1 MAKAKKKELLT
12 PEERLQAAL
21 VPDWEQPYKVP
32 ENWCWVRVGSV
43 CQFERG
49 ITFPASA
56 KEKEPT
62 SANIPCLRTANVQDE
77 LEIDDLIYVDKAYMK
92 NNRAKLIQKDDI
104 IMSSANSRELVGK
117 TSYVYDVPFPMT
129 FGGFVLTIRAKS
141 IISKYLFYFLRLE
154 FLFGHF
160 MGEST
165 QTTNIANINTTKL
178 SQYCL
183 SLPPLPEQQRIVDR
197 IESLFAKLDEAK
209 QKAQD
214 ALDSFET
221 RKAAI
226 LHKAFTGELTARWRK
241 EHGVGLES
249 WEEKTINDIG
259 DVKGGKR
266 IPKGMELTY
275 ENTGHPYLKA
285 GNLKQGTVIASGM
298 MYVTDEI
305 LQYIKNYT
313 VSAGD
318 VYITNVGAC
327 IGDCG
332 VIPQEYDGANLTEN
346 AVKITNLKC
355 NNKWLSYYLSGS
367 SVQQKIKSM
376 IASATLGKLS
386 IANIKKIELNI
397 PTCLDEQTEI
407 VRIIDNLLAKEQQ
420 AKEAAEA
427 VLEQIDL
434 IKKSI
439 LARAFRGEL
448 GTNDPTEES
457 AVELVRNI
465 I

>member
-1 MAKAKKKELLT
+1 MARGKKKETLT

-21 VPDWEQPYKVP
+21 VPESEQPYKVP
-32 ENWCWVRVGSV
+32 ENWCWTALKHISSHISDGSHNPPKDSGKGIPLLSATNIRDHLIDIDSAVRW
-43 CQFERG
+43 
-49 ITFPASA
+49 ITEDQWTIENQRTKIETNDVLLTIVAS
-56 KEKEPT
+56 
-62 SANIPCLRTANVQDE
+62 IGRTAV
-77 LEIDDLIYVDKAYMK
+77 VK
-92 NNRAKLIQKDDI
+92 NEQFALQRSVAVIKPKI
-104 IMSSANSRELVGK
+104 NS
-117 TSYVYDVPFPMT
+117 
-129 FGGFVLTIRAKS
+129 
-141 IISKYLFYFLRLE
+141 E
-154 FLFGHF
+154 FLSYYFESPYIQQF
-160 MGEST
+160 MLDNAKGT
-165 QTTNIANINTTKL
+165 AQKGFYLN
-178 SQYCL
+178 
-183 SLPPLPEQQRIVDR
+183 SLVELFCCVPPLAEQQRIVDR

-209 QKAQD
+209 QNVQD
-214 ALDSFET
+214 ALDNFET

-226 LHKAFTGELTARWRK
+226 LHRAFTGELTAQWRK
-241 EHGVGLES
+241 EHDVGMES

-305 LQYIKNYT
+305 LECIKNYT

-332 VIPQEYDGANLTEN
+332 IIPPEYDGANLTEN

-367 SVQQKIKSM
+367 SVQQNIKSM

-397 PTCLDEQTEI
+397 PTSLDEQIEI
-407 VRIIDNLLAKEQQ
+407 VCILDDLLAKEQQ
-420 AKEAAEA
+420 AKEAAEG
-427 VLEQIDL
+427 VLGQIDL
-434 IKKSI
+434 IKKAI

-448 GTNDPTEES
+448 GTNDPSEES
-457 AVELVRNI
+457 AQELIKNFI
-465 I
+465 FKM

>member
-1 MAKAKKKELLT
+1 MARGKKKETLT

-21 VPDWEQPYKVP
+21 VPESEQPYKVP
-32 ENWCWVRVGSV
+32 ENWCWTALKHISSHISDGSHNPPKDSGKGIPLLSATNIRDHLIDIDSAVRW
-43 CQFERG
+43 
-49 ITFPASA
+49 ITEDQWTIENQRTKIETNDVLLTIVAS
-56 KEKEPT
+56 
-62 SANIPCLRTANVQDE
+62 IGRTAV
-77 LEIDDLIYVDKAYMK
+77 VK
-92 NNRAKLIQKDDI
+92 NEQFALQRSVAVIKPKI
-104 IMSSANSRELVGK
+104 NS
-117 TSYVYDVPFPMT
+117 
-129 FGGFVLTIRAKS
+129 
-141 IISKYLFYFLRLE
+141 E
-154 FLFGHF
+154 FLSYYFESPYIQQF
-160 MGEST
+160 MLDNAKGT
-165 QTTNIANINTTKL
+165 AQKGFYLN
-178 SQYCL
+178 
-183 SLPPLPEQQRIVDR
+183 SLVELFCCVPPLAEQQRIVDR

-209 QKAQD
+209 QNVQD
-214 ALDSFET
+214 ALDNFET

-226 LHKAFTGELTARWRK
+226 LHKAFTGELTAQWRK
-241 EHGVGLES
+241 EHDVGMES

-305 LQYIKNYT
+305 LECIKNYT

-332 VIPQEYDGANLTEN
+332 IIPPEYDGANLTEN

-367 SVQQKIKSM
+367 SVQQNIKSM

-397 PTCLDEQTEI
+397 PTSLDEQIEI
-407 VRIIDNLLAKEQQ
+407 VCILDNLFAKEQQ
-420 AKEAAEA
+420 AKDAAEG

-434 IKKSI
+434 IKKAI

-448 GTNDPTEES
+448 GTNDPSEES
-457 AVELVRNI
+457 AQELIKNFI
-465 I
+465 FKM

>member
-1 MAKAKKKELLT
+1 MAKQIELPMPT
-12 PEERLQAAL
+12 
-21 VPDWEQPYKVP
+21 KVP
-32 ENWCWVRVGSV
+32 KNWCWMELGKLTSMKSGYPFDSKR
-43 CQFERG
+43 F
-49 ITFPASA
+49 T
-56 KEKEPT
+56 KEK
-62 SANIPCLRTANVQDE
+62 NRTTRP
-77 LEIDDLIYVDKAYMK
+77 LIRIRDVVK
-92 NNRAKLIQKDDI
+92 
-104 IMSSANSRELVGK
+104 GK
-117 TSYVYDVPFPMT
+117 TETYTDQDCPEEYIIKQGEILIGMDGDFNV
-129 FGGFVLTIRAKS
+129 AKWQS
-141 IISKYLFYFLRLE
+141 EDALLNQRVCCIKSSSSLYLNDFLFYYLPDPLKKINDATPSVTVKH
-154 FLFGHF
+154 L
-160 MGEST
+160 ST
-165 QTTNIANINTTKL
+165 KTLAITPVPV
-178 SQYCL
+178 
-183 SLPPLPEQQRIVDR
+183 PPIPEQQRIVDR
-197 IESLFAKLDEAK
+197 IESLFEKLDEAK

-241 EHGVGLES
+241 EHSVGMDS

-355 NNKWLSYYLSGS
+355 NNKWLSYYLSGN
-367 SVQQKIKSM
+367 SVQQNIKSM

-386 IANIKKIELNI
+386 IANIKKIELNV

-407 VRIIDNLLAKEQQ
+407 VRILDDLLSKEQQ
-420 AKEAAEA
+420 VKETAEA

-448 GTNDPTEES
+448 GTNNLAEES
-457 AVELVRNI
+457 AVELVKNI
-465 I
+465 IS

>member
-1 MAKAKKKELLT
+1 MAREKKQEILT
-12 PEERLQAAL
+12 LEERLQAAL
-21 VPDWEQPYKVP
+21 VPESEQPYPVP
-32 ENWCWVRVGSV
+32 ENWCWVYAPSMFNIEYGKGLPTKKLCEDGYPVFGANG
-43 CQFERG
+43 QIGFYNEYMFEDEKALMSCRG
-49 ITFPASA
+49 
-56 KEKEPT
+56 
-62 SANIPCLRTANVQDE
+62 
-77 LEIDDLIYVDKAYMK
+77 AYSGTM
-92 NNRAKLIQKDDI
+92 N
-104 IMSSANSRELVGK
+104 
-117 TSYVYDVPFPMT
+117 
-129 FGGFVLTIRAKS
+129 
-141 IISKYLFYFLRLE
+141 
-154 FLFGHF
+154 
-160 MGEST
+160 
-165 QTTNIANINTTKL
+165 
-178 SQYCL
+178 L
-183 SLPPLPEQQRIVDR
+183 SLPKSFITNNSLVIESKLADVGVKFVFYLYSALNKANLISGSAQPQVTVQAFNNYPVPIPPLHEQQRIVNR

-226 LHKAFTGELTARWRK
+226 LHKAFNGELTAQWRK
-241 EHGVGLES
+241 EHGVGMES
-249 WEEKTINDIG
+249 WKEKTINDIG

-305 LQYIKNYT
+305 LECIKNYT

-332 VIPQEYDGANLTEN
+332 IIPPEYDGANLTEN

-367 SVQQKIKSM
+367 SVQHNIKSM

-397 PTCLDEQTEI
+397 PTLLDEQIEI
-407 VRIIDNLLAKEQQ
+407 VRILDNLFAKEQQ
-420 AKEAAEA
+420 AKEAAEG

-448 GTNDPTEES
+448 GTNDPREES
-457 AVELVRNI
+457 AVELLKQVL
-465 I
+465 

>member
-1 MAKAKKKELLT
+1 MAKDKKKENLT
-12 PEERLQAAL
+12 LEERLQAAL
-21 VPDWEQPYKVP
+21 VPDCEQPYKVP
-32 ENWCWVRVGSV
+32 KNWCWTYIKLGFDVTSSKRVHKKDWLTN
-43 CQFERG
+43 G
-49 ITFPASA
+49 IPFY
-56 KEKEPT
+56 
-62 SANIPCLRTANVQDE
+62 RT
-77 LEIDDLIYVDKAYMK
+77 
-92 NNRAKLIQKDDI
+92 
-104 IMSSANSRELVGK
+104 RELVKLSENGYVNNELFISEELYNSFVDEYGIPQTGDLLISGVGTIGIPYVIK
-117 TSYVYDVPFPMT
+117 EKQKFYFKDGNIIWFKNRGIFNSEYVYFLYKSAFVSEQIHQMSSGTTVDTYTIVNANSTIVP
-129 FGGFVLTIRAKS
+129 
-141 IISKYLFYFLRLE
+141 
-154 FLFGHF
+154 
-160 MGEST
+160 
-165 QTTNIANINTTKL
+165 
-178 SQYCL
+178 
-183 SLPPLPEQQRIVDR
+183 LPPLPEQQRIVDR

-241 EHGVGLES
+241 EHSVGMES

-407 VRIIDNLLAKEQQ
+407 VRILDDLLAKEQQ

-439 LARAFRGEL
+439 LARSFRGKL

-457 AVELVRNI
+457 AVGLVRNI